1 MGMLSDYVQNKV
13 TDLLYRGQAFS
24 APATIYFALLKC
36 THGARGNST
45 AYALNNTIA
54 VLANDG
60 KFHLYKCTTGGT
72 TAGAQS
78 TLYPG
83 AANEAI
89 TDGTAVFT
97 EQTAGLDAGTAQS
110 EPAAG
115 GYARVAVTANLTN
128 WSGTQGAG
136 TTAASSG
143 TGGASSNNGTI
154 AFPTVTGD
162 YQGAAERIWGW
173 ATYDASSGGNLLDW
187 GPLSTLQQ
195 VLDGQAPPSFAAGS
209 LVKTIGN

>member
-13 TDLLYRGQAFS
+13 TDLLYRGQAFP
-24 APATIYFALLKC
+24 APATLYFALLKC
-36 THGARGNST
+36 THGARSDST
-45 AYALNNTIA
+45 LYALTNTIA
-54 VLANDG
+54 ILANDG

-72 TAGAQS
+72 TAASQGA
-78 TLYPG
+78 LYPG
-83 AANEAI
+83 TANEVI

-97 EQTAGLDAGTAQS
+97 EQTAALDAGTGQV
-110 EPAAG
+110 EPSAG

-143 TGGASSNNGTI
+143 TAGSSSNNGTI
-154 AFPTVTGD
+154 TFPTVSAD
-162 YQGAAERIWGW
+162 YQTASERIWGW
-173 ATYDASSGGNLLDW
+173 ATYDASSSGNLLDW

-195 VLDGQAPPSFAAGS
+195 VLNGQAPPSFAAGQ